1 MFEELLIADSGP
13 LIGLAKI
20 GRLDLLPR
28 LATSVM
34 IPAMVWQEAV
44 AARPLAPDAITV
56 ARADWLEIRTAPAP
70 EISQLDP
77 KLDPGE
83 AEAIALALQFPHAC
97 LLLDD
102 RLGRREAGRLGLR
115 FLGVVGLLKLAKDQG
130 LIHQLGPEL
139 QSLLSVGYHLSSKLV
154 ADAPERAG
162 EFHSIK

>member
-1 MFEELLIADSGP
+1 MLEELLIADSGP

-28 LATSVM
+28 LAKSVM
-34 IPAMVWQEAV
+34 IPAKVWQEAV
-44 AARPLAPDAITV
+44 AARPLAPDAMTV
-56 ARADWLEIRTAPAP
+56 ADAGWLEIRTVPPA

-102 RLGRREAGRLGLR
+102 RLGRREAGKLGLR
-115 FLGVVGLLKLAKDQG
+115 FLGVVGLLKLAKEQG
-130 LIHQLGPEL
+130 LIDQLRPEL

-154 ADAPERAG
+154 AEALDKAG
-162 EFHSIK
+162 ELQTLK